1 MLNKPEKFF
10 TPDEKFRAA
19 LEFCLKQKGRGT
31 MTRLAEHVGRD
42 KALIYQIK
50 KGIRP
55 GSEALKQQ
63 IALFFGYTYEEFLQ
77 LGAQLLAQGKEFKE
91 HFPGFFEVLQAP
103 IKERFYVIDKLA
115 AQHAGAEALLHYTE
129 KNSNPPLLETEEDIV
144 KAYQER
150 LAFWQKKIEELKKIL
165 KE

>member
-1 MLNKPEKFF
+1 MLHKPERFF

-19 LEFCLKQKGRGT
+19 LQFCLKQKGRGA
-31 MTRLAEHVGRD
+31 MTRLAEYVGRD
-42 KALIYQIK
+42 KTLIYQIK
-50 KGIRP
+50 TGKRP

-77 LGAQLLAQGKEFKE
+77 LGAQLLAKEREIKE
-91 HFPGFFEVLQAP
+91 HFPGFLEVLNAP
-103 IKERFYVIDKLA
+103 VKERFYLVEQLA
-115 AQHAGAEALLHYTE
+115 AKHAGAEALLHYTE
-129 KNSNPPLLETEEDIV
+129 KTSNPPLLETEEDIV

-150 LAFWQKKIEELKKIL
+150 LAFWKKKLEELKKLL

>member
-1 MLNKPEKFF
+1 MIEKPEKIFS
-10 TPDEKFRAA
+10 PDEKFRAA
-19 LEFCLKQKGRGT
+19 FNYLLKQKGRGALS
-31 MTRLAEHVGRD
+31 RVAE
-42 KALIYQIK
+42 ALNRTTSLLYQIK
-50 KGIRP
+50 TGRRP

-63 IALFFGYTYEEFLQ
+63 IALYFGYSYEEFLQ
-77 LGAQLLAQGKEFKE
+77 LGAQLLANEKQLKES
-91 HFPGFFEVLQAP
+91 FPGFFEVLQAP

-115 AQHAGAEALLHYTE
+115 AQHAGAEALLYYTE

-144 KAYQER
+144 KTYQER